1 MAKTIEYGAIHSFS
15 ARSYPPTA
23 IVDTDNFPSLGTYKK
38 INRQQTSK
46 L

>member
-1 MAKTIEYGAIHSFS
+1 MAEATEYGAIRCFS
-15 ARSYPPTA
+15 ARSCPPTA

-46 L
+46 M